1 MVTRR
6 HIRIKVLQSVYS
18 YKVAEKK
25 GIADEVQFFKESTFK
40 ITDLYLSLLS
50 LFVGLNDFIQEQL
63 ITYRTNRIEDNFSK
77 DLKRLSENQ
86 VMQFLHSH
94 PVLKKHIKNKK
105 IIRWEVEFI
114 FLKDLLHTLFASSFF
129 ESYRLEVNPSVKQDI
144 DLVVYFFKE
153 VIAPADYLY
162 DYLEE
167 KQLTWIDDLPVV
179 NTYLIKNLKQIDI
192 DDPSSL
198 HFPEVHNAT
207 EDLLFGVELL
217 EKTLQN
223 DTDLQSEI
231 EGKTPNWDPD
241 RIALMDRIILKTAI
255 AELLYFPLIP
265 SKVTLNEYLEIAK
278 DYSTPK
284 SFHFVN
290 GVLDK
295 LVREF
300 SAENRLNK
308 KGRGLL

>member
-1 MVTRR
+1 MITRR

-18 YKVAEKK
+18 FTVAEKK
-25 GIADEVQFFKESTFK
+25 GIADEVQFFKESAFK
-40 ITDLYLSLLS
+40 ITDLYLLMLS
-50 LFVGLNDFIQEQL
+50 IFIGLNDFIQEQL
-63 ITYRTNRIEDNFSK
+63 STYKTNKIEDNFSN
-77 DLKRLSENQ
+77 DLKHFTKNQ

-94 PVLKKHIKNKK
+94 PILKERLKNKK
-105 IIRWEVEFI
+105 FIRWEIEFV
-114 FLKDLLHTLFASSFF
+114 FLKELLYTLFKSSVFKTH
-129 ESYRLEVNPSVKQDI
+129 RLETSPSLKNDVNLI
-144 DLVVYFFKE
+144 VYFFKE
-153 VIAPADYLY
+153 IVAPSNYLY
-162 DYLEE
+162 DYLED
-167 KQLTWIDDLPVV
+167 KQITWIDDLPVV
-179 NTYLIKNLKQIDI
+179 NTFLVKSLKNIDVNQN
-192 DDPSSL
+192 SSL
-198 HFPEVHNAT
+198 HFPELHNST

-223 DTDLQSEI
+223 DVVLQNEI
-231 EGKTPNWDPD
+231 EGKTPNWDSE

-295 LVREF
+295 IVRDF
-300 SAENRLNK
+300 SIENRLNK
-308 KGRGLL
+308 TGRGLL